1 MSKILMKGNEAIAQ
15 AAISAGCTAFFG
27 YPITPQNEIC
37 EYMAKY
43 LPKNNGVFV
52 QAESELAAINMVYGA
67 SAAGARTM
75 TSSSSPGLAL
85 KQEGISYCAGA
96 ELPAVIVSISRGGP
110 GLGGILPA
118 QSDYNQATR
127 GGGNGDYHVIV
138 LAPNGVQEA
147 TDMVRKAFYL
157 ADKYRN
163 PVIVMADGVIGQM
176 MEPVEINNEAVQTFE
191 KPWASDGNLSRGS
204 RNVIN
209 SLFLNPN
216 KLEQHNIDLRHKYDL
231 IEENE
236 VDFECSLCDDAE
248 ILLVAYGTPSRIVKS
263 AINQLRGEGIKAGLF
278 RPKTLYP
285 FPYKQLKEASK
296 NMKFVLCAELSMG
309 QMIQDVKLAVEGTLP
324 VHFYGRAGGIVFEP
338 IEIVNAVKKNLGGL

>member
-1 MSKILMKGNEAIAQ
+1 
-15 AAISAGCTAFFG
+15 
-27 YPITPQNEIC
+27 
-37 EYMAKY
+37 
-43 LPKNNGVFV
+43 
-52 QAESELAAINMVYGA
+52 
-67 SAAGARTM
+67 M

-118 QSDYNQATR
+118 QGDYNQATR

-176 MEPVEINNEAVQTFE
+176 MEPVEINNEIVQTFE

-216 KLEQHNIDLRHKYDL
+216 KLEQHNIDLRHKYDV

-236 VDFECSLCDDAE
+236 VEFECSMCEDADV
-248 ILLVAYGTPSRIVKS
+248 LLVAYGTPSRIVKS
-263 AINQLRGEGIKAGLF
+263 AINQLREEGIKAGLF

-296 NMKFVLCAELSMG
+296 NKKFVLCAELSMG
-309 QMIQDVKLAVEGTLP
+309 QMIQDVKLAVEGSLP

-338 IEIVNAVKKNLGGL
+338 IEIVQAVKKHLGGE